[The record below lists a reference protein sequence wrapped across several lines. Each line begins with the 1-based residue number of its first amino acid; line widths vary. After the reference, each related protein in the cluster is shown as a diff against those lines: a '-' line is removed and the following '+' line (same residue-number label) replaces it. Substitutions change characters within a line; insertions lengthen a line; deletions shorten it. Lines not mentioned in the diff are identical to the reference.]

1 MLPVAPD
8 GVTARA
14 PALAAGDLVD
24 GNDVADAFLAFG
36 AASLGAEMFAP
47 IAIGAFLDSYS
58 STKPFGIISGILIGV
73 LVVTFHIKRRL
84 F

>member
-1 MLPVAPD
+1 MVPN
-8 GVTARA
+8 RK
-14 PALAAGDLVD
+14 
-24 GNDVADAFLAFG
+24 NDIKGFAVYVEL
-36 AASLGAEMFAP
+36 ASLGVEMFAP
-47 IAIGAFLDSYS
+47 IAIGALLDSYS

>member
-1 MLPVAPD
+1 MVPNHKKDIKGFAIYVQL
-8 GVTARA
+8 
-14 PALAAGDLVD
+14 
-24 GNDVADAFLAFG
+24 
-36 AASLGAEMFAP
+36 ASLGVEMFAP

>member
-1 MLPVAPD
+1 MVPHHKKDIEGFAIYVEL
-8 GVTARA
+8 
-14 PALAAGDLVD
+14 
-24 GNDVADAFLAFG
+24 
-36 AASLGAEMFAP
+36 ASLGVEMFAP

>member
-1 MLPVAPD
+1 MVPNRKSEITGFAIYVEL
-8 GVTARA
+8 
-14 PALAAGDLVD
+14 
-24 GNDVADAFLAFG
+24 
-36 AASLGAEMFAP
+36 ASLGVEMFTP

-58 STKPFGIISGILIGV
+58 STKPFGVISGILIGV